1 MNIEYK
7 NDIILAHKQ
16 LYVLT
21 TVDINQKL
29 SIYDDKLFI
38 DETNQYIQP
47 LWRFCL
53 NQNRHCIYLFLE
65 RVLGKYINDIVAF
78 KRYNFVTGFEI
89 ETRRTLTKDI
99 ITFLNDSKMGFL
111 NLKQTYPEY
120 KLLHTLL
127 DNFRSQIKMHY
138 KNDFSP

>member
-47 LWRFCL
+47 IWRFCL
-53 NQNRHCIYLFLE
+53 NQNRHSIYLFLE

-99 ITFLNDSKMGFL
+99 IAFLNDSKMGFL

-138 KNDFSP
+138 KNDCRP

>member
-7 NDIILAHKQ
+7 NDIILAHTQ

-53 NQNRHCIYLFLE
+53 NQNRHSIYLFLE

-99 ITFLNDSKMGFL
+99 IAFLNDSILFSSRI
-111 NLKQTYPEY
+111 YDI
-120 KLLHTLL
+120 LLLL
-127 DNFRSQIKMHY
+127 FS
-138 KNDFSP
+138 KNRVFFSFFHMPWTCVYLSHV